1 MGMTRVEMGEPGLGV
16 HISPLLVVRAH
27 TTGYPSENS
36 HPWITFVIFS
46 GAYEGQ
52 KAISTLLRTTV

>member
-1 MGMTRVEMGEPGLGV
+1 MGEPGLGV
-16 HISPLLVVRAH
+16 HISPLLVVSR
-27 TTGYPSENS
+27 TGYPSD
-36 HPWITFVIFS
+36 PLITFVIFS

>member
-1 MGMTRVEMGEPGLGV
+1 MGEPGLGV

-27 TTGYPSENS
+27 TTGYPSD
-36 HPWITFVIFS
+36 PLITFVIFS